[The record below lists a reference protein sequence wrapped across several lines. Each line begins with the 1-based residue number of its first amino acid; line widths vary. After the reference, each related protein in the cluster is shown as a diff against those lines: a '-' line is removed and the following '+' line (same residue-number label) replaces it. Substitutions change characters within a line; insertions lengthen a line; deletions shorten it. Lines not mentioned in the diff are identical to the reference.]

1 MKSSK
6 SLNKIE
12 FFRFQK
18 YKPKYILINYM
29 SCSICL
35 DQIVFD
41 INNKNAKPTK
51 FLPCCHFFHKICIN
65 EWLDKSITC
74 PECRIPIFIQNSEQ
88 LISYNAY
95 SLTYKSS
102 SSRPINDGML
112 PLLFMS
118 NNSLFPLEDLERNDN
133 IKFTNLI
140 NVNLA
145 KFNYIAEYDSHD
157 WIYDLVHDLDL
168 LGSKYVFLLM
178 VFTLIAN
185 CIVVASM
192 IVINLQ

>member
-1 MKSSK
+1 
-6 SLNKIE
+6 
-12 FFRFQK
+12 
-18 YKPKYILINYM
+18 M

-41 INNKNAKPTK
+41 INNKNTKSTK
-51 FLPCCHFFHKICIN
+51 FLPCCHFFHKKCIN

-95 SLTYKSS
+95 SLTYKPSS
-102 SSRPINDGML
+102 NRPINDVML
-112 PLLFMS
+112 PLFFMS
-118 NNSLFPLEDLERNDN
+118 DNSLFPLEDLEHDDN

-145 KFNYIAEYDSHD
+145 KFNYIVEYDSHD

-185 CIVVASM
+185 CIVIVSM
-192 IVINLQ
+192 ICQ